1 MRKRTARLT
10 EKSGFIS
17 VRASLLALIAQ
28 ADHRINRFVNGPGD
42 LANGL
47 DRTSNKEIDSVPW
60 SDAAPSHHAEI
71 GAEAND
77 PLVAARICGTELRED
92 SNLNGG
98 AVVYLRSVEPGEHRT
113 RGSHTLKVRGID
125 ALRVEPLLFNELLMR
140 DEDLKVERTKARRNL
155 RKEAALAFIK
165 EGSGEV
171 DLHETSFAEWRSSC
185 MDCSAIHATLSLGL
199 GAAWRHGGTP
209 MSEQVKITV
218 RDNGSLKIAGDF
230 TIVDVEGNEI
240 PHEGDSTGLCRCGH
254 SANKPFCDGS
264 HKEKFESVVRAPEK
278 A

>member
-10 EKSGFIS
+10 EKSGFINL
-17 VRASLLALIAQ
+17 RASLLALIAQ

-140 DEDLKVERTKARRNL
+140 DEDLKVERAKRVAICE
-155 RKEAALAFIK
+155 RKP
-165 EGSGEV
+165 
-171 DLHETSFAEWRSSC
+171 RS
-185 MDCSAIHATLSLGL
+185 
-199 GAAWRHGGTP
+199 P
-209 MSEQVKITV
+209 
-218 RDNGSLKIAGDF
+218 SLKRGPA
-230 TIVDVEGNEI
+230 
-240 PHEGDSTGLCRCGH
+240 R
-254 SANKPFCDGS
+254 
-264 HKEKFESVVRAPEK
+264 
-278 A
+278 